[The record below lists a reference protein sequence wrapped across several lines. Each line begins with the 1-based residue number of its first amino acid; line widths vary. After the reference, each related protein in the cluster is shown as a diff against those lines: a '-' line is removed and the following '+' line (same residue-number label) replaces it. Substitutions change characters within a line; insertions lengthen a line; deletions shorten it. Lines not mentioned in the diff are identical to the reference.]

1 MGFQRFPIVV
11 AGSSAELKFSSAGR
25 DGAKIE
31 RKLRLRQNGGEE
43 ENEADVKGSEG
54 IHTIGAV
61 RALLSVRER
70 YGAAGKAWQAKK
82 RSIPRRQ
89 FSPHSINGAR
99 VFATAPAIW
108 QECLPLAD
116 GFADDAGKSGGK
128 SRH

>member
-82 RSIPRRQ
+82 AKYTTPSILAA
-89 FSPHSINGAR
+89 FHKWSA
-99 VFATAPAIW
+99 
-108 QECLPLAD
+108 CLRNRISNLA
-116 GFADDAGKSGGK
+116 GMSAACGRICG
-128 SRH
+128 